1 MEVLLLKFQRKPQN
15 GKERGHF
22 MKCSKQRILSGV
34 LATGLTL
41 SCMAGPAFAADS
53 PLEDAIKDHIAQ
65 VEEGQAFV
73 DVNPTHWYYDAVM
86 DMTKMGLFS
95 GTGNGQFSPDKTMT
109 RGEFLT
115 VVVRYLFNDEL
126 QAMGASPS
134 DAHWADNAR
143 IIALDHD
150 IINDNEIDEGDL
162 SRNMTRKE
170 MAMVLVRAADANGE
184 SKPRQIDSSKVIDY
198 NSIGT
203 YYRSYVIDAI
213 SRGLIAGT
221 SADASKHTLTFSP
234 EGVLTR
240 GQAATVLYRLVN
252 QDNRGEVDYQTPTVK
267 PSDPSENQGQGQAQ
281 TWVEGEKHAYP
292 KVGDTVIKA
301 DGTKVVL
308 KETNGI
314 LGFGQGVDIITG
326 TTINGVSAREG
337 LASWYD
343 QTPFI
348 KCNITGEMYSR
359 MQWLEI
365 RRISWPT
372 GLVGEYDGEIY
383 NTYFKW
389 SEQEQYWNWIGPNY

>member
-1 MEVLLLKFQRKPQN
+1 
-15 GKERGHF
+15 

-143 IIALDHD
+143 IIALDKD
-150 IINDNEIDEGDL
+150 IINNNEMPEG
-162 SRNMTRKE
+162 SMSKEITRQE
-170 MAMVLVRAADANGE
+170 MAMILVRASDTNGE
-184 SKPRQIDSSKVIDY
+184 KKPQQIHKSKIEDFDT
-198 NSIGT
+198 IGT
-203 YYRSYVIDAI
+203 YYRNYVVDAI

-221 SADASKHTLTFSP
+221 ATNEENHSLTFTP
-234 EGVLTR
+234 RGVLTR
-240 GQAATVLYRLVN
+240 GQAATVLYRLITPE
-252 QDNRGEVDYQTPTVK
+252 NRGTVDYTMPIYSTEIR
-267 PSDPSENQGQGQAQ
+267 DPQ
-281 TWVEGEKHAYP
+281 TWVEGEKHEKP
-292 KVGDTVIKA
+292 KAGDTVIKA

-308 KETNGI
+308 KVSNGI

-326 TTINGVSAREG
+326 VVAANGNVYREG

-343 QTPFI
+343 QTPFV
-348 KCNITGEMYSR
+348 KCPITGEMYSQT
-359 MQWLEI
+359 QWQEI

-389 SEQEQYWNWIGPNY
+389 SEKEQYWNWIGPNYMG

>member
-1 MEVLLLKFQRKPQN
+1 MKFN
-15 GKERGHF
+15 
-22 MKCSKQRILSGV
+22 KQKLLSGV
-34 LATGLTL
+34 LATGLAL
-41 SCMAGPAFAADS
+41 SCMVGPAFAAGTS
-53 PLEDAIKDHIAQ
+53 LKDAVKDTQTQ
-65 VEEGQAFV
+65 VEAGLAFS
-73 DVNPTHWYYDAVM
+73 DVKQGDWYYDAVM
-86 DMTKMGLFS
+86 DMTKMGLFA
-95 GTGNGQFSPDKTMT
+95 GTGNGQFSPNKTMT
-109 RGEFLT
+109 CGEFLT
-115 VVVRYLFNDEL
+115 VVVRYLYNDEL
-126 QAMGASPS
+126 QSMGAVPQGV
-134 DAHWADNAR
+134 HWADNAR

-162 SRNMTRKE
+162 NRNMTRKE
-170 MAMVLVRAADANGE
+170 MAMILVRAADANGE
-184 SKPRQIDSSKVIDY
+184 NKPRQIDSSKVIDY

-252 QDNRGEVDYQTPTVK
+252 KDNRGEVDYAVPSTPTN
-267 PSDPSENQGQGQAQ
+267 PSNPTVNQGQAQ
-281 TWVEGEKHAYP
+281 TWVEGENHDKP

-326 TTINGVSAREG
+326 VVGANGNVYREG
-337 LASWYD
+337 IASWYD

-389 SEQEQYWNWIGPNY
+389 SEKEQYWNWIGPNYNA